1 MRWRSEDI
9 LSSKEP
15 AAFTF
20 RALLLGVFF
29 SGCIGAGDLY
39 ATFYLKG
46 SYMALGFS
54 TTGAV
59 FLFFL
64 LTGLMNPLLK
74 LIHPRMALNHRELL
88 LIYIMMVMA
97 SPIPSLFTSKFLSAV
112 TAPFYYASP
121 ENDWGTLLHPYLPS
135 WLMLTDPE
143 ALAPFYE
150 GWGPQ
155 QPILWKAWLSLFLA
169 WIPFVSALFLVM
181 ISTMALLR
189 KQWVENER
197 LIYPLVQVPL
207 AMADPGSSGDRIP
220 PFFKN
225 PVMWAG
231 FALPALWATLH
242 GLYNYFPWFTL
253 ASTVNILNITVPC
266 FHNTEQ
272 LVFSIRFNIL
282 GFFYF
287 LKTEVAF
294 SLWFF
299 NVLLKV
305 MQGTFGVLGL
315 SGTEMAGGGNSVND
329 STLAHQSM
337 GAMLVLVLGGLWVAR
352 EHLKVIF
359 WKALHRDAA
368 VDDSREIL
376 SYRAAM
382 ILLMAGM
389 LVMGVWLWLTGIPAW
404 VVVLLLL
411 LAAVMFVGFTRV
423 VAEGGL
429 SDGEPPVVP
438 GTIIVSAVGS
448 SVIGTEGLVALATT
462 YFWTASAR
470 SFVMASCAN
479 SLKLGEELGRHRRP
493 LFWAMLLALAVA
505 LVSSVWMCLN
515 MYHNYGVLNLG
526 IWGDGGFPY
535 VVRLIR
541 SPTEPHLWGWI
552 NTGVGAVIMMLLMLA
567 RWRYV
572 WWPLHPLGYPVAPIW
587 IMDQLWFSMFLAW
600 LIKVMV
606 LKYNG
611 VGGYRKTRPFFLGM
625 IAGHIVPG
633 GIWLIIDHFTGM
645 TGNMIFWG

>member
-9 LSSKEP
+9 LSSREP

-20 RALLLGVFF
+20 RALLLGVSF
-29 SGCIGAGDLY
+29 SGCIGAGEIY

-46 SYMALGFS
+46 SYMAFGFS
-54 TTGAV
+54 TVGAV

-64 LTGLMNPLLK
+64 LTGLVNPFLK
-74 LIHPRMALNHRELL
+74 LIHPRGALNHRELL
-88 LIYIMMVMA
+88 LVYIMMVMA
-97 SPIPSLFTSKFLSAV
+97 SPIPSLFTSRFLHAV

-121 ENDWGTLLHPYLPS
+121 ENDWDTLLHYLPS
-135 WLMLTDPE
+135 RLMLTDPE

-155 QPILWKAWLSLFLA
+155 QPILWKAWLPLFLA
-169 WIPFVSALFLVM
+169 WTPFVAALFLAM

-207 AMADPGSSGDRIP
+207 AMADPGRSGDRIP

-231 FALPALWATLH
+231 FAFPALWAILH

-253 ASTVNILNITVPC
+253 ASTVNILNISVPC

-305 MQGTFGVLGL
+305 VQGTFGVLGL

-352 EHLKVIF
+352 EHLKAIF
-359 WKALHRDAA
+359 WKAFHRDAA
-368 VDDSREIL
+368 VDDSGEIL
-376 SYRAAM
+376 SYRTAVV
-382 ILLMAGM
+382 LLMTGM
-389 LVMGVWLWLTGIPAW
+389 LVMGVWLWLTGIPGW

-462 YFWTASAR
+462 YFWTSYVR

-479 SLKLGEELGRHRRP
+479 SLKLGEELGRNRRS

-505 LVSSVWMCLN
+505 LISSVWMCLS

-526 IWGDGGFPY
+526 IWGDGGFNY

-541 SPTEPHLWGWI
+541 SPTEPDLWGWI
-552 NTGVGAVIMMLLMLA
+552 NTGVGAVIMMLLMLV

-587 IMDQLWFSMFLAW
+587 VMDQLWFSMFLAW
-600 LIKVMV
+600 LIKVLV

-611 VGGYRKTRPFFLGM
+611 VGVYRKTRPFFLGM
-625 IAGHIVPG
+625 VAGHIVPG